1 MVVILWLGVIQG
13 VSCDCPPE
21 IVGVQIPL
29 LLAQFTNVAN
39 IMGFELLL
47 FIQGTSQKKHPVLRL
62 VVKLRIGVI
71 LWMDI
76 LLEPDIILRL
86 GKY

>member
-1 MVVILWLGVIQG
+1 MTKFATVY
-13 VSCDCPPE
+13 
-21 IVGVQIPL
+21 VGNI
-29 LLAQFTNVAN
+29 AN
-39 IMGFELLL
+39 IIGFELLL
-47 FIQGTSQKKHPVLRL
+47 FQGTSQKKHPVLRL

-86 GKY
+86 GEQ

>member
-1 MVVILWLGVIQG
+1 MTA
-13 VSCDCPPE
+13 PPE
-21 IVGVQIPL
+21 IVRVQIPL
-29 LLAQFTNVAN
+29 LLVKFATVYVGNVAN

-47 FIQGTSQKKHPVLRL
+47 FLGTSQKKHPVLRL